1 MLGVMV
7 VDKQRQMYAIYR
19 NMLHWEQYGFEI
31 LTYCDSEAKAVEYF
45 CEYRHD
51 LVISDVKL
59 RQGDGISLLKQ
70 LKAYDPNCHVILC
83 SYESDPL
90 RMREAWR
97 SGCMDYLIKG
107 MLKNSQVIENLQM
120 ICSKRL
126 HGGSVAL
133 SGDWR
138 NELQRQLG
146 RIRDHQDVHKEE
158 LLDLLRREE
167 LACLQAPYPLL
178 GFRMDD
184 VKLTFGK
191 GLYRDRGALQ
201 ASLREVI
208 EDTLRDR
215 LTHQI
220 LFSKMHSGV
229 IIVEAMTMPQLQ
241 ALCEELV
248 DRFWERLQLHVSMT
262 ISDRCIGEQQFY
274 DTYMAIAE
282 RSYARFYLGN
292 GCVQQL
298 DRPSFRPLKTQGL
311 TYKEGFLRLSG
322 SGAMTQIRQLCEEM
336 METMAK
342 QAIDPEDVVFYCR
355 SIIHAIEHQKLRH
368 AKADAPPILA
378 QGTPLFDKAETLP
391 QLQKEFLAILEEIEE
406 WIQTYSDERY
416 SRTVSAVLAYVDEH
430 LDEKITLE
438 QLAATLERT
447 PVHIS
452 RIFKKQTG
460 EQLIQYINRRKMQEA
475 AELMEHTDMKIKEIA
490 AAVGMKDQLYFN
502 KVFHRFYQVSP
513 REYRNRL

>member
-70 LKAYDPNCHVILC
+70 LKAYDPHCHVILC

-167 LACLQAPYPLL
+167 LACLQAPYHLL

-201 ASLREVI
+201 ASLR
-208 EDTLRDR
+208 
-215 LTHQI
+215 
-220 LFSKMHSGV
+220 
-229 IIVEAMTMPQLQ
+229 
-241 ALCEELV
+241 
-248 DRFWERLQLHVSMT
+248 
-262 ISDRCIGEQQFY
+262 
-274 DTYMAIAE
+274 
-282 RSYARFYLGN
+282 
-292 GCVQQL
+292 
-298 DRPSFRPLKTQGL
+298 
-311 TYKEGFLRLSG
+311 
-322 SGAMTQIRQLCEEM
+322 
-336 METMAK
+336 
-342 QAIDPEDVVFYCR
+342 
-355 SIIHAIEHQKLRH
+355 
-368 AKADAPPILA
+368 
-378 QGTPLFDKAETLP
+378 
-391 QLQKEFLAILEEIEE
+391 
-406 WIQTYSDERY
+406 
-416 SRTVSAVLAYVDEH
+416 
-430 LDEKITLE
+430 
-438 QLAATLERT
+438 
-447 PVHIS
+447 
-452 RIFKKQTG
+452 
-460 EQLIQYINRRKMQEA
+460 
-475 AELMEHTDMKIKEIA
+475 
-490 AAVGMKDQLYFN
+490 
-502 KVFHRFYQVSP
+502 
-513 REYRNRL
+513 